1 MSPGTQRDLFSPPA
15 LAGRVTYKPVAPRD
29 VDIKIIEVSAEQD
42 PKSFALSPEPAA
54 AAAKSAAQAAAAAKS
69 APPPAQAAAA
79 KSAPA
84 PAAAAKTAPSRSRP
98 KRAARS
104 L

>member
-1 MSPGTQRDLFSPPA
+1 MSPGTQRDLFSPLA
-15 LAGRVTYKPVAPRD
+15 LAGRVTYKPITPRD

-54 AAAKSAAQAAAAAKS
+54 AVAAKSAAAKS
-69 APPPAQAAAA
+69 PPV
-79 KSAPA
+79 
-84 PAAAAKTAPSRSRP
+84 AKTAPSRSRP